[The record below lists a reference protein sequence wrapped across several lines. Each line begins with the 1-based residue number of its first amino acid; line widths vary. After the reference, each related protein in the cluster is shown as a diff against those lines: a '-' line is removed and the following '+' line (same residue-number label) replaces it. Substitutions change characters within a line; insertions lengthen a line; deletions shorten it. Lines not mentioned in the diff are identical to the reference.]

1 MSSSKSKPFKPM
13 TVPKPQVVTGKSNN
27 QTTSEETSL
36 SSTTTPSPSSILDE
50 LENEKENN
58 ERNKAHGHATTG
70 SSENFCVHD
79 PKDDVAENNNNEES
93 NDQKSTDGDD
103 AARRVIWDG
112 PPVEVP
118 LDMLFTPKVHY
129 TSSQFLIVV

>member
-1 MSSSKSKPFKPM
+1 MLARYVEYRKIKE
-13 TVPKPQVVTGKSNN
+13 SNN
-27 QTTSEETSL
+27 KWRNK
-36 SSTTTPSPSSILDE
+36 SII
-50 LENEKENN
+50 ENEKENN

-103 AARRVIWDG
+103 PAQRVIWDG

>member
-1 MSSSKSKPFKPM
+1 MLARYVEYRKIKE
-13 TVPKPQVVTGKSNN
+13 SNN
-27 QTTSEETSL
+27 KWRNK
-36 SSTTTPSPSSILDE
+36 SIIYNDTFFDPRRIR
-50 LENEKENN
+50 KRKRKN

-103 AARRVIWDG
+103 PAQRVIWDG

-118 LDMLFTPKVHY
+118 LDMLFGPKVHY